1 MIEERVVV
9 LSCEEQGAWVEGIQQ
24 SACGACSAKS
34 GCGQHALSQLGKKVK
49 LWLSTDEAL
58 QAGEQI
64 IIGLPEGALAKSALA
79 LYGIPLVALALGAV
93 FGQVLGGEPG
103 AIVVALLALIAGFK
117 LAKAWSDKNRTH
129 WQPTFIRRCQSSVN
143 IIHTA

>member
-9 LSCEEQGAWVEGIQQ
+9 LSSEKQGAWVEGIQQ

-49 LWLSTDEAL
+49 LWLATDQTL
-58 QAGEQI
+58 KAGEQI

-79 LYGIPLVALALGAV
+79 LYGIPLVSLSIGAV
-93 FGQVLGGEPG
+93 IGQSLWGESG
-103 AIVVALLALIAGFK
+103 AILSGIVALLAGFK
-117 LAKAWSDKNRTH
+117 LARAWSDKNRRH
-129 WQPTFIRRCQSSVN
+129 WQPAFIRHCHSGAQ
-143 IIHTA
+143 IIHSA